1 MKKVYCMP
9 EAHAVSFSVNE
20 NIASS
25 IVESGKVGVQG
36 VYTEKVD
43 GITYYVAFCG
53 GNGACCGGDGLEF
66 RSTNEAEL
74 FKLVYAH
81 ACETC
86 SDPMEA
92 ARLAQAILNN
102 RLD

>member
-9 EAHAVSFSVNE
+9 EARTISFSVNE

-25 IVESGKVGVQG
+25 VVESGNPGIQG
-36 VYTEKVD
+36 IYTETVG
-43 GITYYVAFCG
+43 GITYYVAYCG
-53 GNGACCGGDGLEF
+53 GSEAECDGEEF
-66 RSTNEAEL
+66 RCTSEADL
-74 FKLVYAH
+74 FTDVYAH
-81 ACETC
+81 ARKTC

-92 ARLAQAILNN
+92 ARLANAILNN

>member
-43 GITYYVAFCG
+43 GIIYYVAYCG
-53 GNGACCGGDGLEF
+53 GSEADCDGLEF
-66 RSTNEAEL
+66 RSTNESDL
-74 FKLVYAH
+74 FIEVFKH
-81 ACETC
+81 AQQTC

-92 ARLAQAILNN
+92 ARLANAILNN